1 MHMYALGWLTFILS
15 EKSASES
22 GVKLIEYEQDI
33 PGATIP
39 SGLGNWT
46 EEKIII
52 KDKFNCYKLI
62 KAIKFAG

>member
-46 EEKIII
+46 EEKIIT
-52 KDKFNCYKLI
+52 KDKFNCYTFI